1 MFRSKPALLL
11 TLLAHS
17 TRELLLSEDSLRE
30 ALTLNYPQREEG
42 THMPLPYPL
51 ISPSSSPALHK
62 AGGKAEDS
70 LTLCE
75 ITNTRSEC
83 SSTTEHSN
91 ADVTVA
97 AGD

>member
-1 MFRSKPALLL
+1 MFRSKPVLLL

-51 ISPSSSPALHK
+51 ISPSSYLPCTGRGKSRRQLNAL
-62 AGGKAEDS
+62 
-70 LTLCE
+70 
-75 ITNTRSEC
+75 
-83 SSTTEHSN
+83 
-91 ADVTVA
+91 
-97 AGD
+97 